1 MKKMI
6 LAVVAAVFGLTA
18 LMVAVPHSA
27 VYAENEFTKK
37 ACAEADED
45 QKAALGCEEDAQV
58 PSVAKN
64 LINVVIGLVGII
76 AVIVIVFAGQRYI
89 TAQGDPGQLQQAKN
103 MILYGIIGMIVASLA
118 FAIVNFVLSSV
129 FTSGK

>member
-6 LAVVAAVFGLTA
+6 LAVVVAVFGLTA
-18 LMVAVPHSA
+18 LAAVVPRSV

-45 QKAALGCEEDAQV
+45 QKAALGCDEDAQA

-64 LINVVIGLVGII
+64 LLNVAISLIGII

-103 MILYGIIGMIVASLA
+103 MILYGIIGVIVASLA

-129 FTSGK
+129 FASGS